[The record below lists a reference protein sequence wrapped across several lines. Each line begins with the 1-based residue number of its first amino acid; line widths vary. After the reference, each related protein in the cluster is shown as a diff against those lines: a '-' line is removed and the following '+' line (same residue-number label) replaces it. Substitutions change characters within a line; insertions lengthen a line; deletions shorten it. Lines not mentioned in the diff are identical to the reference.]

1 MPTAP
6 CPPVAGGDVL
16 DLAHLFCE
24 ARSHDDLR
32 DRVHEALRPYGF
44 KGFTLAVVRR
54 VKSVYL
60 HARVLSTWPQSI
72 QSTFEQ
78 HQLFQAD
85 PVVVRSRSAREPF
98 VWDLSLY
105 DPRDPAQRALI
116 DLRVASG
123 VEGGVCLPVF
133 EAFSGRSVL
142 YLSGVGFDRSQR
154 SILALQLLAEHMTN
168 RANALSL
175 TDQPEHPGAERF
187 IRSDQE
193 LSPRERQ
200 VFGWIAFGKSS
211 RDVAGIMSISEHT
224 VNDYIAS
231 VMTKLQ
237 ASNRT
242 EAVLRALLTNQIDL
256 S

>member
-85 PVVVRSRSAREPF
+85 PSWSARARRASPSSGTSRSMTRATPPSAR
-98 VWDLSLY
+98 
-105 DPRDPAQRALI
+105 
-116 DLRVASG
+116 
-123 VEGGVCLPVF
+123 
-133 EAFSGRSVL
+133 
-142 YLSGVGFDRSQR
+142 
-154 SILALQLLAEHMTN
+154 
-168 RANALSL
+168 
-175 TDQPEHPGAERF
+175 
-187 IRSDQE
+187 
-193 LSPRERQ
+193 
-200 VFGWIAFGKSS
+200 
-211 RDVAGIMSISEHT
+211 
-224 VNDYIAS
+224 
-231 VMTKLQ
+231 
-237 ASNRT
+237 
-242 EAVLRALLTNQIDL
+242 
-256 S
+256 